1 MRAIELGKKA
11 GHGTKEFFARMRR
24 KYYGPITHVQTDAN
38 LVALTFDD
46 GPHPNF
52 TVELTRI
59 LARFDAKATFFMVGK
74 AASLNRDVVKLVA
87 EEGHAIGN
95 HSFTHIALP
104 HLDSAARREEIR
116 QCAETLRPY
125 ATMLFR
131 PPYGVENMFCHRD
144 ARSLGYQVVKWNVAV
159 SDWED
164 NSGDW
169 IAEGILQR
177 LTAGSIVLLHDNLI
191 KHHDLAGQPTDN
203 RDQTLDA
210 VEKVLSR
217 ASGRFKFCTV
227 PELLKAGRPMTSFK
241 RR

>member
-1 MRAIELGKKA
+1 MRIVEVGKKTA
-11 GHGTKEFFARMRR
+11 HATQEFFARLRR
-24 KYYGPITHVQTDAN
+24 KYYGPITHVQTSAN

-46 GPHPNF
+46 GPHPKF
-52 TVELTRI
+52 TIELIRI
-59 LARFDAKATFFMVGK
+59 LRHFGAKATFFMVGK
-74 AASLNRDVVKLVA
+74 AASLNPEVVKLVV

-95 HSFTHIALP
+95 HSFSHIAFP
-104 HLDSAARREEIR
+104 HLDSAARRDEISR
-116 QCAETLRPY
+116 CAEILRPY
-125 ATMLFR
+125 GTKLFR
-131 PPYGVENMFCHRD
+131 PPYGVENMLCHRD

-191 KHHDLAGQPTDN
+191 MHHSLSAKPTDK
-203 RDQTLDA
+203 REQTLDA

-217 ASGRFKFCTV
+217 ASGKFKFCTV
-227 PELLKAGRPMTSFK
+227 PELLKAGRPMTSF
-241 RR
+241 RRR